1 MVRTVILA
9 SQRMANVRAAVPYAS
24 WTAFYDIRVDMD
36 TKESPVTLIYKAAV
50 KQNTG
55 EVRNFVI
62 AATGR

>member
-1 MVRTVILA
+1 
-9 SQRMANVRAAVPYAS
+9 MANVRAAVPYAS

-55 EVRNFVI
+55 EVRSFVI
-62 AATGR
+62 AATGH